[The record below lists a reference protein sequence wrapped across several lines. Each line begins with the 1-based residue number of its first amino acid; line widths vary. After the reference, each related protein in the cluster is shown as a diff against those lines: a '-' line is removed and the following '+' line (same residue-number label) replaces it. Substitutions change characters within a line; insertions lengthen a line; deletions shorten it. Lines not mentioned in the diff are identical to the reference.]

1 MSVAV
6 ERAGRLAARVPIWG
20 WLLALVAL
28 SAAVR
33 VLLSSNAP
41 APWIFVDELIYS
53 ELGKSAAD
61 GGPLAIRGV
70 ANNGYGYVYPYLLAP
85 AYALF
90 DAIPDA
96 YDAIRVTNAVL
107 MSLAAVPTY
116 LLARRLASRPLA
128 LLAAALAVSI
138 PAMVYTSV
146 VMTENAFYPLFL
158 LAALALVRAIERPTL
173 LRQALVLVAIV
184 ACFYT
189 RSQAVALFPALV
201 TAYALWA
208 VLETRAAD
216 EPLLS
221 RHLVRRLWRFA
232 GTWLVLGAGVVLV
245 LAVQLGRGQPLSGLL
260 GAYAVTTS
268 SERYSVSGV
277 VRWFLW
283 HVAELDLWLGLLPFL
298 AFVVLCAVSLTRG
311 ASPRTRV
318 YVAVALPLAF
328 WLTLVVAAFA
338 LYTGNERI
346 EERNLFYVGAL
357 FLVALVWWLGA
368 GLPRPRIGFGVGLL
382 LAVALPGVLPF
393 ASFINVSAV
402 SDTFGLLPLWAIQDH
417 LGSAAYLPAVV
428 LVVCIAAGVLALVLP
443 ARWWL
448 LLPALVL
455 AYFAIAQSPVETKTD
470 ASSQGS
476 LFEGIR
482 TAPDWID
489 RAVPDGAEVAVV
501 WSGAPSHLAV
511 FENEFFNRSVGPIY
525 RLPTGPA
532 LPGSLPESVLTPD
545 VATGAL
551 VDAAGQPVQ
560 AQYALVDASTSVLG
574 EVVAA
579 DAARGMQVVRVDGPL
594 GLATL
599 VTGIQ
604 PDSWTGPSASWTRYG
619 CKGGT
624 LTALLQSDQGLHAG
638 EPVTVVAT
646 TSAGETA
653 QAVVQPT
660 DAGLALVV
668 PLAPVDGRC
677 DVGFAVSPTA
687 VPAQRIGGGDTRELG
702 IKVTG
707 LTYEPPAP

>member
-1 MSVAV
+1 MTAVA
-6 ERAGRLAARVPIWG
+6 RAGRLAGRLPIWA

-61 GGPLAIRGV
+61 GGPLAIREV

-90 DAIPDA
+90 DRIPDA
-96 YDAIRVTNAVL
+96 YDAIRITNAVL
-107 MSLAAVPTY
+107 MSSAAVPTY

-128 LLAAALAVSI
+128 FLAAALAVSI

-158 LAALALVRAIERPTL
+158 LAALALVRAIERPTP

-201 TAYALWA
+201 CAYALWA

-232 GTWLVLGAGVVLV
+232 GTWIVLAAGVVLV
-245 LAVQLGRGQPLSGLL
+245 LAVQLGRGQPLSSLL

-268 SERYSVSGV
+268 SERYSLAGV

-298 AFVVLCAVSLTRG
+298 AFVVLCTVALTRG

-318 YVAVALPLAF
+318 YVAAAVPLVF

-368 GLPRPRIGFGVGLL
+368 GLPRPRVGFGVGLL
-382 LAVALPGVLPF
+382 LAVALPGVLPY

-402 SDTFGLLPLWAIQDH
+402 SDTFGLLPLWAVQDH
-417 LGSAAYLPAVV
+417 LATAAYLPAVV
-428 LVVCIAAGVLALVLP
+428 LVGCIAAGVLALVLP

-448 LLPALVL
+448 VVPAVVL
-455 AYFAIAQSPVETKTD
+455 AYYAAGQAPVETKTD
-470 ASSQGS
+470 AASQGS

-482 TAPDWID
+482 TTPDWID

-501 WSGAPSHLAV
+501 WSGAPSPLAV

-525 RLPTGPA
+525 RLPTGAA
-532 LPGSLPESVLTPD
+532 LR
-545 VATGAL
+545 GAC
-551 VDAAGQPVQ
+551 P
-560 AQYALVDASTSVLG
+560 
-574 EVVAA
+574 
-579 DAARGMQVVRVDGPL
+579 R
-594 GLATL
+594 
-599 VTGIQ
+599 
-604 PDSWTGPSASWTRYG
+604 
-619 CKGGT
+619 
-624 LTALLQSDQGLHAG
+624 
-638 EPVTVVAT
+638 
-646 TSAGETA
+646 
-653 QAVVQPT
+653 
-660 DAGLALVV
+660 
-668 PLAPVDGRC
+668 RC
-677 DVGFAVSPTA
+677 
-687 VPAQRIGGGDTRELG
+687 
-702 IKVTG
+702 
-707 LTYEPPAP
+707 